1 MITLSDKSVRLAMLD
16 SLLQQD
22 LLRKAKAERR
32 LAEVIEVLLEIQNE
46 VDKTDE
52 RIQQTIKLMGLE

>member
-1 MITLSDKSVRLAMLD
+1 MMLTISDKAVRLAMLD

-32 LAEVIEVLLEIQNE
+32 LAEMIEVLLEIQHE

-52 RIQQTIKLMGLE
+52 RIQQTIKLMDM